1 MNKYC
6 DKCSSYN
13 SRIKRNEEDIKSMEK
28 KIDNMIAWVRS
39 GMVSLIVGIVIT
51 VLNFIVK

>member
-6 DKCSSYN
+6 DKCSAYN
-13 SRIKRNEEDIKSMEK
+13 SRIKRNEEDLKSMEK

-39 GMVSLIVGIVIT
+39 GMVSLVVGV
-51 VLNFIVK
+51 VLVVLKTYI

>member
-1 MNKYC
+1 
-6 DKCSSYN
+6 
-13 SRIKRNEEDIKSMEK
+13 MEK

-51 VLNFIVK
+51 VLNFVVK